1 MPGDCGA
8 WVIDAVTGSIYG
20 HVIAGDLTS
29 STAFIIP
36 AYKVFDDIED
46 RFGVPPL
53 LPSEPAPRDSTA
65 VAKTSN
71 QPSRNFTDSKLA
83 FVRTSGRFPDAA
95 NPEYL
100 WEKSRELRE
109 KGTDRRK
116 VVPKERFN
124 EAHIDPTGQRKNRCH
139 TRPYGRFIDEP
150 RLSDARFFGVS
161 RQDITKTDPMMQRLA
176 LVRGYE
182 ELDVH
187 IFTVTTLVLNFLGR
201 IQNQTSDDWREIQQR
216 QDIEPYPISGGMCA
230 LAPVDTGSSSNV
242 VSLQFAMDSGLKFG
256 DQDTTVT
263 AGCMNDLS
271 DPDILSGLSRGQF
284 LAKTGN
290 CQASNG
296 IALTTK
302 FHRIGT
308 SDGQSSGDWRE
319 IVRLRDINTY
329 ISPRWSFS
337 DLGVPGRMEA
347 REAIELP
354 FRVLGFR
361 DQLETN
367 EPTNPLFRWNPLNH
381 ADHAED
387 TTEQEHM
394 NVDLGETM
402 DGRVFVDGMNIQLI
416 VRVQLLSRDSTTAAG
431 SRGGPSR
438 GRHESEGHDS

>member
-8 WVIDAVTGSIYG
+8 WVIDALTGSIYG

-29 STAFIIP
+29 STAYIIP

-83 FVRTSGRFPDAA
+83 FFGTSGRFLDAA

-100 WEKSRELRE
+100 WEKFRELLE
-109 KGTDRRK
+109 KGIDRRK
-116 VVPKERFN
+116 AVPKERFN
-124 EAHIDPTGQRKNRCH
+124 EARIDPTEQRKNICH
-139 TRPYGRFIDEP
+139 TRPYTLFTNEP
-150 RLSDARFFGVS
+150 RLFDARFFGVS
-161 RQDITKTDPMMQRLA
+161 PEGITQTDRMQRFALA
-176 LVRGYE
+176 TAYEALEVSGYTPNRTSSTK
-182 ELDVH
+182 LHRFRTFCDQ
-187 IFTVTTLVLNFLGR
+187 IIDDWRKPTTPYEALEVSGYIPNRTSSTKIHRFGR
-201 IQNQTSDDWREIQQR
+201 IQNQTSDEWREIQRR
-216 QDIEPYPISGGMCA
+216 QDIEPYPISGGRRA
-230 LAPVDTGSSSNV
+230 LALVDTGCSSNV
-242 VSLQFAMDSGLKFG
+242 VSLQFSMAFLEFG

-263 AGCMNDLS
+263 AGGMKFMPPAVTVVNLS
-271 DPDILSGLSRGQF
+271 DPDTLSNLSHGKW
-284 LAKTGN
+284 L
-290 CQASNG
+290 
-296 IALTTK
+296 I
-302 FHRIGT
+302 
-308 SDGQSSGDWRE
+308 SDFF
-319 IVRLRDINTY
+319 
-329 ISPRWSFS
+329 P
-337 DLGVPGRMEA
+337 PGRMEA

-354 FRVLGFR
+354 FRVLSFR

-367 EPTNPLFRWNPLNH
+367 EPTHLLFRWNPLYH
-381 ADHAED
+381 VDRAEG

-402 DGRVFVDGMNIQLI
+402 DGRVFIDSTKSRLI